1 MGQIIMVVE
10 ADRTTQALVKHA
22 LETIESCPVVMMV
35 LNKAPRPEVGSYYG
49 HHYYANTAAS

>member
-1 MGQIIMVVE
+1 MVVE
-10 ADRTTQALVKHA
+10 ADRTAQVMVKHA

-49 HHYYANTAAS
+49 QNYYAAAAAP

>member
-10 ADRTTQALVKHA
+10 ADRTTQVLVKHA

-35 LNKAPRPEVGSYYG
+35 LKKAPRPEVGGYYG
-49 HHYYANTAAS
+49 HHYYSAAAAP